1 MALINKFS
9 SEQIKEILAI
19 HENTLMKFFTSSM
32 ERLENKTERLGNEN
46 TLLKQEVKSLKTG
59 ADFQNKWFEE
69 RRRDL
74 EEIRAR
80 DHIEEDIKLIEQKHQ
95 LLEEKISELE
105 DRSRRNNLQFSGF
118 TEKAEGAE
126 TWEESENLIRDFLEE
141 NLEME
146 SKDKTTERAHR
157 TVSKLNGKKRPI
169 TVKFLNYKDKDAV
182 LNQYRQKQLWKE
194 NIYIN
199 EEYSER
205 TAELRKQLFQQAK
218 EIRQSGKSA
227 KVVFKK
233 LVISRVNNAT

>member
-1 MALINKFS
+1 MAKFS

-46 TLLKQEVKSLKTG
+46 TLLKQEVKSLTKG

-95 LLEEKISELE
+95 LLEEKISQLE

-218 EIRQSGKSA
+218 EIRQLGKSA